1 MPTIY
6 LSATIPTMDTTTA
19 VITVLS
25 IIPLANA
32 GKLLALADVE
42 LVLDDVP
49 LIIHGIQVR
58 ADGDRTEITLP
69 KYRSPS
75 GEWKTAITLP
85 DEVRGVMGDMVIAA
99 GIEAGLLK
107 ERVTS

>member
-1 MPTIY
+1 
-6 LSATIPTMDTTTA
+6 MDTTTA

-25 IIPLANA
+25 FIPLANA

-49 LIIHGIQVR
+49 LIIHGVQVR
-58 ADGDRTEITLP
+58 ADGDGTKIALP
-69 KYRSPS
+69 RYRSPS
-75 GEWKTAITLP
+75 GEWISAITLP
-85 DEVRGVMGDMVIAA
+85 DEVREPMGDAVIAA

-107 ERVTS
+107 ERVA